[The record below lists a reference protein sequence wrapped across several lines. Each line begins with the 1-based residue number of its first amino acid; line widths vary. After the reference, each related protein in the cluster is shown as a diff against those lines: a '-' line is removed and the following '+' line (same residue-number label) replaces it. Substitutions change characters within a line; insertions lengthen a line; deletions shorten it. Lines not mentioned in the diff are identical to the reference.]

1 MVIPCRKKKSP
12 SIVFFPIL
20 SPFPR
25 VSEPSSCYFSFSP
38 CSSSAAAD
46 AAVLSTLILFHRLHT
61 QTQTMGCVT
70 QTAPRLQKNA
80 KLGFFFV
87 FFFLLRSPSEEWRA
101 CGRACAL
108 VTARV
113 LPCMLMSST
122 WRRLLFSAPSLFSR
136 TVPQSHRANK
146 KVRTSKKPSNGILF
160 SGSGEEK
167 GAGKKNCQ

>member
-1 MVIPCRKKKSP
+1 MDCGHFDLSSPPPSLLLPLCPGVMMVIPCRKQKKP
-12 SIVFFPIL
+12 IHCFFFPIL

-25 VSEPSSCYFSFSP
+25 VSEPSSCYFSFSS

-87 FFFLLRSPSEEWRA
+87 FFFSYGLPRRSGVRA
-101 CGRACAL
+101 GGRA
-108 VTARV
+108 R
-113 LPCMLMSST
+113 S
-122 WRRLLFSAPSLFSR
+122 
-136 TVPQSHRANK
+136 
-146 KVRTSKKPSNGILF
+146 
-160 SGSGEEK
+160 
-167 GAGKKNCQ
+167 